1 MDPTTYGKADT
12 TVAALRVVPISGE
25 DAGTTLATVCNY
37 GCHPTSLGHPSS
49 LISPDWPGSAR
60 DVVNETCGGTC
71 IFLLGACG
79 DTMPAQGHQG
89 DPRVTER
96 DGKKVG
102 LATAATIIGMPT
114 AGTQLTYSGPIVSGA
129 VIGSWTPSPLPDILV
144 SSLSALR
151 TCTLTVRVPIRQ
163 LETSA
168 AAKTRLE
175 QAEERLVKVRSGD
188 LVDDVSVRDA
198 TALVEQARRN
208 LAKIVDFE
216 SSEPGRVKIWIWQL
230 GDIFLVAT
238 SGEPYSAFQIELR
251 QRVPSGVTVIVA
263 AMTNGSMTP
272 GYVLMHSP
280 LVLGELTILV
290 DILPTGTSCLQN
302 TLGVGAIKTG

>member
-1 MDPTTYGKADT
+1 MSSTKLAAEPAFFCLGRVAIPCPRKGTKA
-12 TVAALRVVPISGE
+12 
-25 DAGTTLATVCNY
+25 TLASLSEMEKRCTDWIGDSVC
-37 GCHPTSLGHPSS
+37 
-49 LISPDWPGSAR
+49 
-60 DVVNETCGGTC
+60 VVLMR
-71 IFLLGACG
+71 IL
-79 DTMPAQGHQG
+79 Q
-89 DPRVTER
+89 
-96 DGKKVG
+96 VG